1 MEAAANG
8 RVNQRQ
14 WPKSRDIGDEQRPAT
29 STTNHEPRKEK
40 REQRTEMRSE
50 RGKKM
55 RNERAVGE

>member
-1 MEAAANG
+1 MEAAASG

-14 WPKSRDIGDEQRPAT
+14 RPKSREIGDEQRQAT
-29 STTNHEPRKEK
+29 STIDYKPRKEK